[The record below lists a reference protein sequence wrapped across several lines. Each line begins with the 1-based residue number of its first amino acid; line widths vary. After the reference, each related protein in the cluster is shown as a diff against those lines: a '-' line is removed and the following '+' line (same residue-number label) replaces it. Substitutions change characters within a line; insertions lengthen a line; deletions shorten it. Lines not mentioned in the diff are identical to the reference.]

1 MLSDG
6 SLKMLLVG
14 DNGVGKTALFH
25 RLITNTF
32 SRAYQPSDR
41 VSIGCQMLKTGD
53 FIELWD
59 VPPHQILDHSPACL
73 CDADAVCIV
82 ANDAADDDH
91 LRSIPAWTQILDHC
105 LSQAGH
111 KRPLTFVL
119 VNKVA
124 EHDSGAPTVPPDGVV
139 GIFIIDIARDLNV
152 SQAVLAMV
160 EAVKRRGATED
171 A

>member
-1 MLSDG
+1 
-6 SLKMLLVG
+6 
-14 DNGVGKTALFH
+14 
-25 RLITNTF
+25 
-32 SRAYQPSDR
+32 
-41 VSIGCQMLKTGD
+41 MLKTGD

-119 VNKVA
+119 VNKVSSSTF
-124 EHDSGAPTVPPDGVV
+124 HCS
-139 GIFIIDIARDLNV
+139 I
-152 SQAVLAMV
+152 
-160 EAVKRRGATED
+160 
-171 A
+171 